1 MKPTHSIQRIYPISL
16 VAALLLWPSAKCFGQ
31 FETSAV
37 LGTVLD
43 AHNAVVTRA
52 RVLLENQ
59 DTGISQSTLTDERGD
74 YQFLEVRVGRYKV
87 VVEASGFKRC
97 ETQEFRVDV
106 GARQRV
112 DVKLEVGEVTQT
124 IEVNDYGSVV
134 QPESSDRGEVISHED
149 TANLPLNGRDTAS
162 LALLAPG
169 VRNAYG
175 LPKRESSFNVSG
187 MRSQFNDF
195 ILDGLDNNAYGTSN
209 QGLSNQVIQLSPD
222 AVQQFKVITNSFSAE
237 YGRVGGAVI
246 NASVRSGT
254 NQWHVTLWD
263 YFRNTD
269 LNAVGF
275 FKPIGGQK
283 PVYIFNQF
291 GSAGGGPIR
300 KNKMFLFAD
309 YEGFRRTQRSLTFAS
324 LPTAAQRAGNFSG
337 LAIIDPFSSTAYP
350 NSTIPQSVLSKF
362 GSTVFNA
369 LPAVNLPGTTNN
381 FESLPPSPDDD
392 NKGDIRYDHYLSDKL
407 VGFARYSEHL
417 YHQTAAAAFPGPSGA
432 GAGII
437 SRVMNWQAAVGT
449 TWTMSP
455 TSIIEVRLGVSKTEG
470 MKRPATD
477 DGGTSMLDLYGIT
490 GLPTTPNLT
499 GGLNTQAIT
508 GYSSLGRDNQSPQWQ
523 NPLVINPKANYSK
536 IISRHALKIG
546 YEFQAINTTMDDFN
560 PAYGEDYYAGQ
571 FTNPTPSKSNSIYNL
586 ADFLLGLRSEYQL
599 VSYTEAHFRQRM
611 DFAYVQDDFKV
622 SPKLTLNIGVR
633 YEFATP
639 VYERDNHQA
648 NYDPQT
654 NSLLEVAGSSI
665 AARALV
671 NPNYHNWAP
680 RVGLAYSV
688 DPKTVI
694 RAGYGISYIQ
704 FIRQGGDSYLAY
716 NGPFVVNAEITQSPS
731 QGLCASGQAPLTC
744 FRTTDMGYPQGFT
757 DPSNFSTVNT
767 KTVYID
773 KTIRTPY
780 VQNWHFTVQRELA
793 KDLLID
799 VGYSGNHSVGLW
811 VNEDLNQALPN
822 KTGQNLPLKVRRPD
836 AEFDYIDSN
845 FGAGFSSYDGLQVK
859 LEKRYTN
866 GLTFLNSFT
875 WSKAIDN
882 ASGALEAA
890 NGDFQAV
897 NLFDSRSQKGL
908 SGYDQPL
915 NDTLSAVYDL
925 PIGHS
930 RRYAAN
936 LTPVLDACL
945 GGWTL
950 SLINTLQ
957 SGQTINLT
965 YDPNSAFIATDGSK
979 NSAIYRPNIIG
990 PPMMPDGQRTINEYF
1005 NPNTVL
1011 VPTDVTQPYGNAG
1024 RNIGRSDHY
1033 YDLDAG
1039 IHKQFRLPGEG
1050 RFLEFRT
1057 ELFNALNKT
1066 NFSPANGDRSSS
1078 SFGKITSTFPA
1089 RQVQFALRLAF

>member
-1 MKPTHSIQRIYPISL
+1 MSPTQRITRTVFSL
-16 VAALLLWPSAKCFGQ
+16 SLLVLTAGGCFAQ

-43 AHNAVVTRA
+43 AHNAAVPHA
-52 RVLLENQ
+52 HVLLENQ
-59 DTGISQSTLTDERGD
+59 ETGVSQTTESDERGT

-87 VVEASGFKRC
+87 AVEAAGFKRAG
-97 ETQEFRVDV
+97 TQEFRVDV

-112 DVKLEVGEVTQT
+112 DVSLEVGELTQT
-124 IEVNDYGSVV
+124 IEVNEAGAMV
-134 QPESSDRGEVISHED
+134 QSESSDRGEVISHEE
-149 TANLPLNGRDTAS
+149 TANLPLNGRSTAS

-169 VRNAYG
+169 VRLAYG

-187 MRSQFNDF
+187 MRSQLNDF

-237 YGRVGGAVI
+237 YGRVGGAVV

-254 NQWHVTLWD
+254 NLWHLTMWD

-275 FKPIGGQK
+275 FKPTGGQK
-283 PVYIFNQF
+283 PVYVYNQF
-291 GSAGGGPIR
+291 GAAGGGPIR

-309 YEGFRRTQRSLTFAS
+309 YEGFRRIQRSLTFAS
-324 LPTAAQRAGNFSG
+324 LPTMSQRTGDFSG
-337 LAIIDPFSSTAYP
+337 MALIDPFSGSPFP
-350 NSTIPQSVLSKF
+350 NGVIPQSRLSKF
-362 GSTVFNA
+362 GSTVFSA
-369 LPAVNLPGTTNN
+369 LPAVNLPGSSNN

-392 NKGDIRYDHYLSDKL
+392 NKGDIRYDHYLSSKI
-407 VGFARYSEHL
+407 VGFSRYSEHL

-437 SRVMNWQAAVGT
+437 SRVMNWQAAAGL
-449 TWTMSP
+449 TWTLNP
-455 TSIIEVRLGVSKTEG
+455 TSILEFRFGASKTEG

-477 DGGTSMLDLYGIT
+477 NGGPSMFDLYGIT
-490 GLPTTPNLT
+490 GLPTAPNLT
-499 GGLNTQAIT
+499 GGLNTQAIS

-523 NPLVINPKANYSK
+523 NPLVFNPKANYSK
-536 IISRHALKIG
+536 ILSRHTLKIG

-560 PAYGEDYYAGQ
+560 PAYGEDYYSGQ
-571 FTNPTPSKSNSIYNL
+571 FTNPTPSKGNTIYNL
-586 ADFLLGLRSEYQL
+586 ADFLLGARNEYQL

-611 DFAYVQDDFKV
+611 NFAYVQDDFKV
-622 SPKLTLNIGVR
+622 SPRLTLNLGVR

-639 VYERDNHQA
+639 VYERDDHQA
-648 NYDPQT
+648 NYDPAT
-654 NSLLEVAGSSI
+654 NSLVQVHGSSI
-665 AARALV
+665 ADRALV
-671 NPNYHNWAP
+671 YPDYKNFAP
-680 RVGLAYSV
+680 RVGLAYGINS
-688 DPKTVI
+688 KTAI

-716 NGPFVVNAEITQSPS
+716 NGPFVVNAAITQAAS
-731 QGLCASGQAPLTC
+731 QGLCAPGQAPLTC
-744 FRTTDMGYPQGFT
+744 FRTTDMGYPEGFT
-757 DPSNFSTVNT
+757 SPANFSTVNT

-780 VQNWHFTVQRELA
+780 VQNWHLTIQRELA
-793 KDLLID
+793 KDLLLD
-799 VGYSGNHSVGLW
+799 VGYVGNHSVGLW
-811 VNEDLNQALPN
+811 VNEDFNQALPN
-822 KTGQNLPLKVRRPD
+822 LAGQNLPLKVRRPN
-836 AEFDYIDSN
+836 AQFDYIDAN
-845 FGAGFSSYDGLQVK
+845 FGAGFSSYEGLQVK
-859 LEKRYTN
+859 LEKRYAN

-908 SGYDQPL
+908 SGYDQPF
-915 NDTLSAVYDL
+915 NDTFSAVYDL
-925 PIGHS
+925 PFGHS
-930 RRYAAN
+930 RRYASS
-936 LTPVLDACL
+936 LPPVLDAFL

-950 SLINTLQ
+950 SGINTMQ

-990 PPMMPDGQRTINEYF
+990 PVMMPDGQRTINQYF
-1005 NPNTVL
+1005 NPTNVL
-1011 VPTDVTQPYGNAG
+1011 VPTDVTHPYGNAG

-1033 YDLDAG
+1033 YGFDLG

-1050 RFLEFRT
+1050 RYLEFRT

-1089 RQVQFALRLAF
+1089 RQVQLALRLAF